1 MARTQGAD
9 RAAKLWLLWP
19 PARAAYSA
27 TPALDF
33 ARALALNASLP
44 RPLVCAQRV
53 GDVVFVP
60 AGWGHAVLNTRE
72 VAGLAV
78 EFVYRYNR
86 LV

>member
-1 MARTQGAD
+1 MRTPSRETGH
-9 RAAKLWLLWP
+9 
-19 PARAAYSA
+19 SA
-27 TPALDF
+27 PVP
-33 ARALALNASLP
+33 ALALNASLP